1 MVEQNEENR
10 DEKSFEE
17 DKLLESIDE
26 LANELETLG
35 EEYNQ
40 DQILK
45 DALKEKDRFQSIAQ
59 RAQADLVNYRSRAI
73 QEQDEIKRTI
83 RFGVI
88 SRFIGVADDLE
99 RAIDEIPDDIEKG
112 WKEGILLVLRNLENS
127 LDIEG
132 VKKIDALGEIFDP
145 YKHEALLYE
154 KTFQS
159 PEGTILNVIQNGYTL
174 NDKILRPARVVV
186 AQEYVNDEDKE
197 DTNKESEDIS
207 E

>member
-1 MVEQNEENR
+1 VVEQNEENR

-73 QEQDEIKRTI
+73 QEHDEIKRTI

>member
-1 MVEQNEENR
+1 MVEYNEENIG
-10 DEKSFEE
+10 EE
-17 DKLLESIDE
+17 SLKQDGLLESIEE
-26 LANELETLG
+26 LVNEPETTG
-35 EEYNQ
+35 EESNQ

-73 QEQDEIKRTI
+73 QEQDEVRRTV
-83 RFGVI
+83 RFAVI

-112 WKEGILLVLRNLENS
+112 WKEGIFLVLRNLENS

-132 VKKIDALGEIFDP
+132 VKKIDVLGEIFDP

-154 KTFQS
+154 KTSQS

-186 AQEYVNDEDKE
+186 AQEDVNDEDKE
-197 DTNKESEDIS
+197 DTNK
-207 E
+207 

>member
-1 MVEQNEENR
+1 MPEQNEENI
-10 DEKSFEE
+10 DEKSLEE
-17 DKLLESIDE
+17 DKLLESIDD
-26 LANELETLG
+26 LETLG
-35 EEYNQ
+35 EESSQ
-40 DQILK
+40 DKILK

-73 QEQDEIKRTI
+73 QEQDEIKRTVI
-83 RFGVI
+83 FGLI

-99 RAIDEIPDDIEKG
+99 RAIDGIPDEIEKG

-154 KTFQS
+154 KTSQS

-186 AQEYVNDEDKE
+186 AQENVNDEDKD
-197 DTNKESEDIS
+197 DTNESEDIS

>member
-1 MVEQNEENR
+1 MPEQNEENI
-10 DEKSFEE
+10 DEKSLEE
-17 DKLLESIDE
+17 DKLLESIDD
-26 LANELETLG
+26 LETLG
-35 EEYNQ
+35 EESSQ
-40 DQILK
+40 DKILK

-73 QEQDEIKRTI
+73 QEQDEIKRTV
-83 RFGVI
+83 RFGLI

-99 RAIDEIPDDIEKG
+99 RAIDGIPDEIEKG

-154 KTFQS
+154 KTSQS

-186 AQEYVNDEDKE
+186 AQENVNDEDKD

>member
-1 MVEQNEENR
+1 MPEQNEENI
-10 DEKSFEE
+10 DEKSLEE
-17 DKLLESIDE
+17 DKLLESIDD
-26 LANELETLG
+26 LETLG
-35 EEYNQ
+35 EESSQ
-40 DQILK
+40 DKILK

-73 QEQDEIKRTI
+73 QEQDEIKRTV
-83 RFGVI
+83 RFGLI

-99 RAIDEIPDDIEKG
+99 RAIDGIPDEIEKG

-127 LDIEG
+127 LDMEG

-186 AQEYVNDEDKE
+186 AQENVNDEDKD